1 MSKPVPPTVCLTLI
15 DNSRTENWKLSMAL
29 HSLSFPTSSPTACFA
44 YSFFFQNALSSR
56 ISFCFH
62 RPHST
67 SSLSRDSC
75 FPLASAAFYNS
86 VNVFE
91 LVVQFSSIAQSC
103 PTLCDRMNRSTPG
116 HPVASPTAGVHPNP
130 CPLSR

>member
-15 DNSRTENWKLSMAL
+15 DNSRAENWKLSMAL

-44 YSFFFQNALSSR
+44 YSFFQNALSSHT
-56 ISFCFH
+56 SFCLH
-62 RPHST
+62 WPHPT

-75 FPLASAAFYNS
+75 FPLANAAFYNS
-86 VNVFE
+86 VNVFD

-103 PTLCDRMNRSTPG
+103 PSICDPMNRSTPG
-116 HPVASPTAGVHPNP
+116 HPVPSPTAGVHPNP